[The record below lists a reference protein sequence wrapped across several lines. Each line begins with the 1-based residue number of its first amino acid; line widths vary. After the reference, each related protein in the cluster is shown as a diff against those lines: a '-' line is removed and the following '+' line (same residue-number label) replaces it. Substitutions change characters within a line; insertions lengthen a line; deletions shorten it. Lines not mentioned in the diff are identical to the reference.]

1 METVSSSTRNS
12 LRPVDLAGVFI
23 VQGGVALICWAL
35 TGLRPLV
42 TPTFERWRR
51 ALELENAHKEEALLV
66 AALESE
72 GSAREMKLAA
82 ISRAGSTFMS
92 QHSHGF
98 SVRRLPAHS
107 SSAPEPTAALPA
119 LSCSCASRRRG
130 HCRRW
135 GTDLKR

>member
-35 TGLRPLV
+35 VGLRPLV

-51 ALELENAHKEEALLV
+51 ALELENANKEEAMLV

-72 GSAREMKLAA
+72 GSARDMKLAA
-82 ISRAGSTFMS
+82 ISRAGSTFMP

-98 SVRRLPAHS
+98 SVRRLCPPA
-107 SSAPEPTAALPA
+107 AIPPLPAALPA
-119 LSCSCASRRRG
+119 PSCSCASRRRG